1 MISRIFSRSGV
12 SLKKSLMIL
21 FICII
26 LISLISITG
35 YYYNETSR
43 QIDERFLKDI
53 NQTELVL
60 KSASDRI
67 TKGQMLW
74 EATYKGP
81 LVAVTNLVLEE
92 YERSGRDPSAMN
104 LEGII
109 NRTDPTYRD
118 RIDIMLINSSGV
130 AEYSTN
136 KKDLYLD
143 FSKWGPFY
151 QTITEMRN
159 NNTFRLDRAVRGFD
173 ASNPWRIFGYQPTP
187 DHKYL
192 IETIYRIHDDYSKE
206 RSELS
211 LNALVNQVREQNP
224 HVLAL
229 DLIGSTG
236 LIMNEMDEIPVPAD
250 PQDAEIAAELYK
262 IQGSRDFLDVNNQT
276 ITRFFFI
283 ESGDNESP
291 ASEYID
297 FVAKKVFSTR
307 SYQHERASLLSLALS
322 LLFISVLL
330 AFLLAYLLSRFIT
343 SPVSTLLEDLDEIT
357 KGDLDHPIR
366 PSRHLEIN
374 RIIQAVSQMVDSIRK
389 SVRSLELSE
398 KRYFSL
404 FSNAT
409 DAIILWN
416 EEGIVHANPA
426 ACTLFGWNTTID
438 SHDQAAQNE
447 MIRSLLRTRKDALNE
462 WNHTLEIPERGN
474 HTLNIRLVRIILDDT
489 PMDLIQIRDITTET
503 RMLEEIHR
511 LADIVRNTQAGIIA
525 GPLRRPDIVNMAYA
539 RMHGCSQEEAKR
551 NGFFGPVHPDY
562 SDNIM
567 EWIRIATERGHMTG
581 EAIRIRKDG
590 TEFPALHDL
599 TIVHDEHNEPYL
611 IVNVQDISDQ
621 IQVWKLMLE
630 KEALSDSINLLSSI
644 LESLPDPTFVINL
657 DGRVLAWNK
666 AMAIFSGRTYD
677 EIRSGDITCA
687 EAVYQIKRP
696 LLIDKII
703 KPELDITSYYAN
715 VKEENGVL
723 SAEVISHCEGKT
735 QYKWVIAG
743 PLYDSK
749 GEMIGAIETIRDI
762 TELKDA
768 LKKQS
773 ELTNKLML
781 LSSLTRHDI
790 RNKVT
795 VIDGFRYFAESE
807 TDDPK
812 VKEILAL
819 QKNAI
824 VDIGKLIDFSKAY
837 QEIGIHEPKWHHV
850 RELFERAIRQVSFDL
865 KSICDI
871 PSLEIYA
878 DAMIYQV
885 FYNLV
890 ENSQRHGN
898 HVTTIRL
905 SMDTSDDKCRL
916 VYEDDGQGIPDNEKE
931 QIFLRGYGK
940 NTGLGLF
947 LIREILAI
955 TGITIV
961 ENGTYG
967 KGVRFEMQI
976 PPSHIRIA
984 ASKTWTNNKAT

>member
-1 MISRIFSRSGV
+1 MISKIFSGSGV
-12 SLKKSLMIL
+12 SLKKSLMLL

-43 QIDERFLKDI
+43 QIDERFLKDL
-53 NQTELVL
+53 NQTEQVL

-67 TKGQMLW
+67 TKGEMLW
-74 EATYKGP
+74 EATYKRP
-81 LVAVTNLVLEE
+81 LVTVTNLVLDE
-92 YERSGRDPSAMN
+92 YERSGRDLSVMN
-104 LEGII
+104 LEEII
-109 NRTDPTYRD
+109 NRSDPAYRD

-159 NNTFRLDRAVRGFD
+159 NNSFRLDRAVRGFN

-187 DHKYL
+187 DHTYL
-192 IETIYRIHDDYSKE
+192 IETIYRIYGDYLKE

-211 LNALVNQVREQNP
+211 LNTLVTQVREQNP

-236 LIMNEMDEIPVPAD
+236 LIISEMDEIPVPAD
-250 PQDAEIAAELYK
+250 PDDAEIAAELYK
-262 IQGSRDFLDVNNQT
+262 IQGSRDYFDEKNQT

-291 ASEYID
+291 SSEYID
-297 FVAKKVFSTR
+297 FVAKMVYSTR
-307 SYQHERASLLSLALS
+307 SYQHERISLLFLALS
-322 LLFISVLL
+322 LLIISILL
-330 AFLLAYLLSRFIT
+330 AFVLAYLLSRFIT
-343 SPVSTLLEDLDEIT
+343 SPVRTLLEDLDEIT
-357 KGDLDHPIR
+357 KGNMDHPIR

-374 RIIQAVSQMVDSIRK
+374 RIIQAVSQMVESIRK
-389 SVRSLELSE
+389 SIRSLELSE

-404 FSNAT
+404 FLNAT
-409 DAIILWN
+409 DAIIVWK
-416 EEGIVHANPA
+416 EGGIVHANPA
-426 ACTLFGWNTTID
+426 ACTLFGWNTKSD
-438 SHDQAAQNE
+438 SPDQSSQNE
-447 MIRSLLRTRKDALNE
+447 MIKSLLHTRKDSLHE
-462 WNHTLEIPERGN
+462 WNHTFEIPGRGSY
-474 HTLNIRLVRIILDDT
+474 TLNIRLVRIVLDDT

-503 RMLEEIHR
+503 RMIEEIHR

-525 GPLRRPDIVNMAYA
+525 GSLQKPDIVNMAYA
-539 RMHGCSQEEAKR
+539 RMHGCSQEEAKLD
-551 NGFFGPVHPDY
+551 GFFGPVHPDY

-599 TIVHDEHNEPYL
+599 TIVRNEHHEPYL
-611 IVNVQDISDQ
+611 ILNVQDISDQ

-644 LESLPDPTFVINL
+644 LENLPDPTFVINL
-657 DGRVLAWNK
+657 NGMVLAWNK
-666 AMAIFSGRTYD
+666 AMALFSGRTYD
-677 EIRSGDITCA
+677 EIRSGEITYA
-687 EAVYQIKRP
+687 EAIYQIKRP

-703 KPELDITSYYAN
+703 KPDLDITSYYAN

-735 QYKWVIAG
+735 QYKWVMAG
-743 PLYDSK
+743 PLYDST

-762 TELKDA
+762 TDLKDA

-807 TDDPK
+807 TDEAK

-850 RELFERAIRQVSFDL
+850 RELFERAVRQVSCNL
-865 KSICDI
+865 KSVCDI

-890 ENSQRHGN
+890 ENSQRHGD
-898 HVTTIRL
+898 HVTTVRL
-905 SMDTSDDKCRL
+905 YMDTSDGQCRL
-916 VYEDDGQGIPDNEKE
+916 IYEDDGLGIPDNEKE

-955 TGITIV
+955 TGITII

-967 KGVRFEMQI
+967 QGVRFEMQI
-976 PPSHIRIA
+976 PPECIRVA
-984 ASKTWTNNKAT
+984 ASKKPDT